1 MLKSQNSL
9 KKERKMKIGI
19 ITGKRAYD
27 LVKQKIDNSFFG
39 ESITI
44 KIFKLEIEVAAML
57 TTSIILEMLKKDEV
71 LVNELREM
79 DVILIP
85 GTVSGSTEEISILI
99 GKPVYKAS
107 RDLSLLKELINFVS
121 SGKKLSSTI
130 SADEILNLDRLKRF
144 EETLEEIYKNKYP
157 VAFEIKNIK
166 IPVRGPPI
174 FIASE
179 TPTGVSPQDVGEYV
193 RYLEDSG
200 ADIINVAIPIGE
212 SFEDSIKRIKNV
224 AESIRKSVLGIDT
237 INTKLMLEAY
247 DYGAEVYFSLDSKN
261 IEELKRIKEKSFVVI
276 PSEKT
281 LDMGRENIVLE
292 LENTIKKAEELGF
305 RKLIVDPIIKPP
317 CTGFVDSLILL
328 HDVSERVKNYPFM
341 LSFSNVIELMDAD
354 SVGINAILS
363 TIAAEMG
370 ASLILVSEE
379 SWKARGSTLEARI
392 SSLMSSYAF
401 KNKTPPINIGTD
413 LLLFKSKKKPVSM
426 KPPEEFKK
434 IVTVE
439 NQGEPIMDKGIYVL
453 IFVDHEKR
461 LIYLCVHGE
470 EKLCY
475 ASDNGKDLYKKLTR
489 SGVKFSN
496 EHASYIGY
504 ELAKAEFSLKLGK
517 QYEQDFSSFV
527 EPKEKYFDI
536 LKYYKNLVRD
546 IE

>member
-1 MLKSQNSL
+1 
-9 KKERKMKIGI
+9 
-19 ITGKRAYD
+19 
-27 LVKQKIDNSFFG
+27 
-39 ESITI
+39 
-44 KIFKLEIEVAAML
+44 
-57 TTSIILEMLKKDEV
+57 
-71 LVNELREM
+71 
-79 DVILIP
+79 
-85 GTVSGSTEEISILI
+85 
-99 GKPVYKAS
+99 
-107 RDLSLLKELINFVS
+107 
-121 SGKKLSSTI
+121 
-130 SADEILNLDRLKRF
+130 
-144 EETLEEIYKNKYP
+144 
-157 VAFEIKNIK
+157 
-166 IPVRGPPI
+166 
-174 FIASE
+174 
-179 TPTGVSPQDVGEYV
+179 
-193 RYLEDSG
+193 
-200 ADIINVAIPIGE
+200 
-212 SFEDSIKRIKNV
+212 
-224 AESIRKSVLGIDT
+224 
-237 INTKLMLEAY
+237 
-247 DYGAEVYFSLDSKN
+247 
-261 IEELKRIKEKSFVVI
+261 
-276 PSEKT
+276 
-281 LDMGRENIVLE
+281 
-292 LENTIKKAEELGF
+292 
-305 RKLIVDPIIKPP
+305 
-317 CTGFVDSLILL
+317 
-328 HDVSERVKNYPFM
+328 
-341 LSFSNVIELMDAD
+341 
-354 SVGINAILS
+354 
-363 TIAAEMG
+363 
-370 ASLILVSEE
+370 
-379 SWKARGSTLEARI
+379 RGSTLEARI